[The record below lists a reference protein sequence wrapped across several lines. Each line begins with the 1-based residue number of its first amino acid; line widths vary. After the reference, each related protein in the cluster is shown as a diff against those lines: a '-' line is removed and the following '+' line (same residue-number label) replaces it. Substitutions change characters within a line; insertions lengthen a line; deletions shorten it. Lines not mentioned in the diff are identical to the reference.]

1 MPCWSHLSKAAE
13 TAAGTRCSIYLLMQN
28 HNQMVELEKQNM
40 LMIRDNCELP
50 EERGNS
56 MSPKNIYLVCRP
68 TLPPGAPESNHD
80 VMPGNK
86 G

>member
-1 MPCWSHLSKAAE
+1 MALG
-13 TAAGTRCSIYLLMQN
+13 TTRCSSNLLMQI
-28 HNQMVELEKQNM
+28 HNQMVELEKQNV
-40 LMIRDNCELP
+40 LIIRDNCELP
-50 EERGNS
+50 EECGNS
-56 MSPKNIYLVCRP
+56 MSRKNICLVSRP

>member
-1 MPCWSHLSKAAE
+1 
-13 TAAGTRCSIYLLMQN
+13 
-28 HNQMVELEKQNM
+28 MVELEKQNV
-40 LMIRDNCELP
+40 LILQDDCELP
-50 EERGNS
+50 EECGSS
-56 MSPKNIYLVCRP
+56 MSPKNIYLVWRP